1 MSDVDKVAEA
11 FEAILP
17 LLAGLPPQEQGA
29 ILADL
34 LATWLV
40 GHSIGNPK
48 ATARLRRDLLNHH
61 VAVVRKLV
69 PVNEDIMR
77 RRRRAEETRAA
88 LQAAAEK
95 VDEERAKN
103 SPEPQRV
110 RGSLSMPSGRR
121 DRGGA
126 PTTST

>member
-48 ATARLRRDLLNHH
+48 ATARLRRGDKGRSCETPRAL
-61 VAVVRKLV
+61 VRV
-69 PVNEDIMR
+69 
-77 RRRRAEETRAA
+77 
-88 LQAAAEK
+88 
-95 VDEERAKN
+95 
-103 SPEPQRV
+103 
-110 RGSLSMPSGRR
+110 
-121 DRGGA
+121 GGGQGLGA
-126 PTTST
+126 